1 MMKRESITEK
11 DFGKLHVRVHSV
23 FSETATET
31 VVDKVRRLILQHAA
45 DPQLSEKQLAISGE
59 KSQYPTDK
67 GGASG
72 EETTGNERQNHSI
85 VLPPVT

>member
-1 MMKRESITEK
+1 MEQRQTTEK

-23 FSETATET
+23 FSETTTET

-67 GGASG
+67 GGASC